1 MASWALPGS
10 CLLLVLGAALMAPQ
24 GLLHDPQV
32 MPGFWRAAAVL
43 GAGFALS
50 WRLRWVGAAAF
61 WGVAVLTRLLLLP
74 MEPSDDIWRYL
85 WEGQIQRFGFN
96 PFLLAPDAALLEPL
110 RTPWWGQINHP
121 DVTAIYP
128 PLTQL
133 LFRLLAALSPADLG
147 PAVLPFKLAF
157 VAADLALCA
166 LLARRFGRLPSLLYA
181 WNPLVLVSI
190 AGGGHFESWFLLPLV
205 GAWLLIEP
213 HSTATPSSQDPAQTP
228 TRLLIAALLVGLSV
242 AIKWVSL
249 PMLGLLLWRAIRERG
264 WGLAAATALL
274 GVLPMA
280 LASLPFCGTSGCP
293 LIPVGSNF
301 VRQGRSAELVPHLVG
316 QLWGWSRAHNS
327 LFLGALAAVA
337 LALIL
342 TNSAFG
348 VFCRRY
354 LMALLLLSPIV
365 HGWYFTWLMP
375 FAVPTRAWGARLLS
389 LSGFVY
395 FVLPSRLP
403 DWNLSGPER
412 WLLWG
417 PWLIGLALEMGLR
430 CRGDPAAPPKR
441 A

>member
-1 MASWALPGS
+1 MERWVLPASG
-10 CLLLVLGAALMAPQ
+10 LLLVLGAALMQPH
-24 GLLHDPQV
+24 GLLLDPAV
-32 MPGFWRAAAVL
+32 MPGFWRGAAVL

-50 WRLRWVGAAAF
+50 WRLRHVGAAAF
-61 WGVAVLTRLLLLP
+61 WGVAVLARLLLLP

-85 WEGQIQRFGFN
+85 WEGHIQRFGFN

-133 LFRLLAALSPADLG
+133 LFRLLAAFSPATLG

-166 LLARRFGRLPSLLYA
+166 LLTRRFGRRRSLLYA

-190 AGGGHFESWFLLPLV
+190 AGGGHFDSWFLLPLV
-205 GAWLLIEP
+205 GAWLLSA
-213 HSTATPSSQDPAQTP
+213 STPAAQAAATAAPARQ
-228 TRLLIAALLVGLSV
+228 LAAALLVGVSV

-249 PMLGLLLWRAIRERG
+249 PMLGLLLWRAARERR
-264 WGLAAATALL
+264 WRLAAAMALL
-274 GVLPMA
+274 GLLPMA
-280 LASLPFCGTSGCP
+280 TASLAFCGANSCP
-293 LIPVGSNF
+293 LIPLGSNF
-301 VRQGRSAELVPHLVG
+301 VRQGRSAELLPHLVG
-316 QLWGWSRAHNS
+316 HVWGWTLGHNG
-327 LFLGALAAVA
+327 LFLGLLAAVA
-337 LALIL
+337 LGLIL
-342 TNSAFG
+342 TSGGFG
-348 VFCRRY
+348 SFSRRY
-354 LMALLLLSPIV
+354 LVALLVLSPIV
-365 HGWYFTWLMP
+365 HGWYLTWLMP

-403 DWNLSGPER
+403 DWRLSEPER

-417 PWLIGLALEMGLR
+417 PWLLGLGLETVLHR
-430 CRGDPAAPPKR
+430 RADRAPPVPPQ
-441 A
+441 APP